1 MMWRKSSKTGG
12 GNCVEVRRDLS
23 AVRDSKDPGRSLEA
37 RGLPTL
43 VTLLKD
49 DRLSRPL

>member
-1 MMWRKSSKTGG
+1 MWRKSTKTNT

-23 AVRDSKDPGRSLEA
+23 AVRDSKDPGQSLEA

-43 VTLLKD
+43 VALVKD
-49 DRLSRPL
+49 DRFSRPL

>member
-1 MMWRKSSKTGG
+1 MTWRKSSRSGTGD
-12 GNCVEVRRDLS
+12 CVEVRRDLS

-43 VTLLKD
+43 VGYLKD
-49 DRLSRPL
+49 GRLARPL